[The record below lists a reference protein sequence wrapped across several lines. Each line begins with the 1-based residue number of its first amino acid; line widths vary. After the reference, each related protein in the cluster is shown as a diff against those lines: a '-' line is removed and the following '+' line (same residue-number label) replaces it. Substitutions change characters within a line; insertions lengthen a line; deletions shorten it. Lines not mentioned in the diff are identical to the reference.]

1 VEIKAVLSDGSSAI
15 FKEITAE
22 FIEKTKGTRS
32 KVRSTRPFM
41 RNFRI
46 LKTKR
51 DYQGISETRIHRRNT
66 GYAIDLY

>member
-15 FKEITAE
+15 FKEITSAE
-22 FIEKTKGTRS
+22 FIEKRKGTRS

-51 DYQGISETRIHRRNT
+51 RLSRNFRNQKYT
-66 GYAIDLY
+66 DEIQAMQ